1 LALARGDVPTLDPSL
16 PQWAAMH
23 VEDAAEI
30 CVRAASV
37 PDPCS
42 MVMNAGYPEPMAIA
56 DAVMQLATLFGREV
70 SVPLPKWFAFD
81 LTRLHSFL
89 GPVTGKFDDRL
100 RQLAM
105 WGRAEVGRDDNA

>member
-1 LALARGDVPTLDPSL
+1 MALARGDVPTLDPSL